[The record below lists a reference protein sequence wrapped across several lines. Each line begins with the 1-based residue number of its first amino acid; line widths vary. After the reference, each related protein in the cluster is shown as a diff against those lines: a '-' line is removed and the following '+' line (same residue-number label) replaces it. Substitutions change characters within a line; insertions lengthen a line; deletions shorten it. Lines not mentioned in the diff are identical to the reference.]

1 VSKHKHCKHYYK
13 LLCII
18 KKKDEEIAELKKR
31 LQYYENYNSPPS
43 ANSLLWKKQKKERR
57 ADGNNKHERRKLGR
71 RDGHEGV
78 SHSFRPSDSIEH
90 SMDRCSRCSSSSISL
105 KHQEYRL
112 VVDVPAPEP
121 YTVKEHIINIYHCKR
136 CNSEVRPE
144 ADIPEHGMLGKNLLA
159 TIATLWSEARLP
171 LGKIASMLKAV
182 YGLKISAGT
191 INNALVNVSESLQR
205 FVNRVRS
212 NINRAESAGFDET
225 SISINGKKGWIW
237 CAVSGNGNNAFITV
251 ENSRGADVLEK
262 HFHAFDGIA
271 VVDGWKAYNIFG
283 KQQRCW
289 AHIIREADIFA
300 LRIGNARAIEL
311 AESLK
316 QLYHYMKSELKEH
329 PPPDIK
335 LYRRVKDRLRKILD
349 GARRCRDKDVRKFV
363 GKVRSAGSRL
373 FTFLL
378 YDTDSTNNDCE
389 RMLREVVI
397 HRKIRG
403 LLRNGKG
410 MRMFGN
416 IMTAVMTWKLR
427 GLNILEEVRKYL

>member
-1 VSKHKHCKHYYK
+1 ME
-13 LLCII
+13 
-18 KKKDEEIAELKKR
+18 KDEEIAELKKR

-57 ADGNNKHERRKLGR
+57 ADGSNKDERKLGR
-71 RDGHEGV
+71 KNGHEGV
-78 SHSFRPSDSIEH
+78 SHSFRPSGSIKH
-90 SMDRCSRCSSSSISL
+90 SIDRCNRCGSSSISF
-105 KHQEYRL
+105 KHKEYRL
-112 VVDVPAPEP
+112 IVDVPAPEP

-144 ADIPEHGMLGKNLLA
+144 ADIPEHGMLGRNLLA
-159 TIATLWSEARLP
+159 MIATLWSEARLP
-171 LGKIASMLKAV
+171 IGKIASMLKAV

-191 INNALVNVSESLQR
+191 INNALVNVAESLQK

-212 NINRAESAGFDET
+212 NINRSKSAGFDET
-225 SISINGKKGWIW
+225 GISINGKKGWIW

-251 ENSRGADVLEK
+251 EQSRGADVLEK

-271 VVDGWKAYNIFG
+271 VVDGWKAYNIFD

-289 AHIIREADIFA
+289 AHIIREADIHA
-300 LRIGNARAIEL
+300 LRTGNAIAVEL

-316 QLYHYMKSELKEH
+316 HLYHCMKSELKEH

-335 LYRRVKDRLRKILD
+335 LYRRAKDRLRKILA
-349 GARRCRDKDVRKFV
+349 GAGRCRDKDVRKFV
-363 GKVRSAGSRL
+363 GKVSSAGSRL

-389 RMLREVVI
+389 RVLREVVI

-416 IMTAVMTWKLR
+416 MMTAVMTCRLR
-427 GLNILEEVRKYL
+427 GLNPLERVRRYL

>member
-1 VSKHKHCKHYYK
+1 MSKHKHCKHYYE

-18 KKKDEEIAELKKR
+18 KERDEEIAELKKR
-31 LQYYENYNSPPS
+31 LHYYENYNSPPS
-43 ANSLLWKKQKKERR
+43 GNSLLWKKIKKERR
-57 ADGNNKHERRKLGR
+57 ADGNNKDERKPGRKN
-71 RDGHEGV
+71 GHKGI
-78 SHSFRPSDSIEH
+78 SHCFRPSGSIKH
-90 SMDRCSRCSSSSISL
+90 SIDRCDRCGSSSLSL
-105 KHQEYRL
+105 KHQECR
-112 VVDVPAPEP
+112 VIVDVPAPEP
-121 YTVKEHIINIYHCKR
+121 YTVKEHIINIYYCKR

-144 ADIPEHGMLGKNLLA
+144 VDIPEHGMLGKNLLA
-159 TIATLWSEARLP
+159 IITTLWSEARLP
-171 LGKIASMLKAV
+171 IGKIVSMLKAV

-191 INNALVNVSESLQR
+191 INNTLVNVAESLQK

-212 NINRAESAGFDET
+212 NINRSKSAGFDET
-225 SISINGKKGWIW
+225 GISINGEKGWIW
-237 CAVSGNGNNAFITV
+237 CAVSGNGKNAFITV
-251 ENSRGADVLEK
+251 EQSRGADVIEK

-289 AHIIREADIFA
+289 AHIIREADTLA

-316 QLYHYMKSELKEH
+316 QLYHYMKSEMKQH

-335 LYRRVKDRLRKILD
+335 LYRGARDRFRKILA

-363 GKVRSAGSRL
+363 SKVRSARSKL

-378 YDTDSTNNDCE
+378 YDIDSTNNDCE
-389 RMLREVVI
+389 RVLREVVI

-416 IMTAVMTWKLR
+416 IMTAVMTCRLR
-427 GLNILEEVRKYL
+427 GLNPLEEVRKYL

>member
-1 VSKHKHCKHYYK
+1 
-13 LLCII
+13 
-18 KKKDEEIAELKKR
+18 
-31 LQYYENYNSPPS
+31 
-43 ANSLLWKKQKKERR
+43 LLWKKQKKERR

-191 INNALVNVSESLQR
+191 INNALVNVAESLQR
-205 FVNRVRS
+205 FTNRIRG
-212 NINRAESAGFDET
+212 NINRSKSAGFDET

-251 ENSRGADVLEK
+251 ENSRGAGVLEK
-262 HFHAFDGIA
+262 HFHDFDGIA

-289 AHIIREADIFA
+289 AHIIREADTLA
-300 LRIGNARAIEL
+300 LRTGSKRAKEL
-311 AESLK
+311 ASSLK
-316 QLYHYMKSELKEH
+316 LLYHSIKSELREH
-329 PPPDIK
+329 PPPNK
-335 LYRRVKDRLRKILD
+335 LYMKTRRNLRRMLSL
-349 GARRCRDKDVRKFV
+349 ACRCRDNDVRKFV
-363 GKVRSAGSRL
+363 DKVRSAGSKL

-389 RMLREVVI
+389 RVLREVVI

-416 IMTAVMTWKLR
+416 IMTAVMTWRLR
-427 GLNILEEVRKYL
+427 GTNPLEEVRKYL